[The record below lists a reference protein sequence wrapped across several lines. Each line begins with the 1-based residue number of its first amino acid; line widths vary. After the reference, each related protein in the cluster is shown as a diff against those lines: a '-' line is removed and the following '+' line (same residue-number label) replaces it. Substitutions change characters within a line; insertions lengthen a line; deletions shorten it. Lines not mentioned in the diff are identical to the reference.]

1 MTNQRRISKVSAF
14 LIGGM
19 FFLFQS
25 FLIAVEAVEGDLAI
39 PSQNSSASRALLL
52 TRLSGEQQNQIKT
65 TIDQHLAPLDRQKGY
80 HIANLM
86 FSYEDD
92 NIIFSDCENEISSS
106 EESNNSSG
114 ISSLPFKGS
123 FDLFSSFIQYP
134 RHWNAPPSKYPH
146 LVASYYYVYDSLLN
160 SGVDKE
166 SALWNISQ
174 RVGMFSHKPLSC
186 LKDVCRTIIEIYQSD
201 CYERD
206 FKNNNGT
213 NWQAVALKLIP
224 LSIKKRETLLHI
236 IRCLPKEFDFELVDA
251 IRVLT
256 PFVKKIKQEEDFP
269 YDTFAEL
276 AEFAC
281 TDSKDCEEQL
291 QALKVIFNGIH
302 EHKTHKQIE
311 TLIVLLEGGAA
322 RA

>member
-106 EESNNSSG
+106 EESNNSRIG
-114 ISSLPFKGS
+114 
-123 FDLFSSFIQYP
+123 
-134 RHWNAPPSKYPH
+134 
-146 LVASYYYVYDSLLN
+146 
-160 SGVDKE
+160 
-166 SALWNISQ
+166 
-174 RVGMFSHKPLSC
+174 KPL
-186 LKDVCRTIIEIYQSD
+186 V
-201 CYERD
+201 
-206 FKNNNGT
+206 
-213 NWQAVALKLIP
+213 
-224 LSIKKRETLLHI
+224 
-236 IRCLPKEFDFELVDA
+236 
-251 IRVLT
+251 
-256 PFVKKIKQEEDFP
+256 
-269 YDTFAEL
+269 
-276 AEFAC
+276 
-281 TDSKDCEEQL
+281 
-291 QALKVIFNGIH
+291 
-302 EHKTHKQIE
+302 
-311 TLIVLLEGGAA
+311 
-322 RA
+322 